1 MDTGKKRS
9 TGNAHLFNYQ
19 YVDTD
24 RKYVRHLC
32 HMRRHVIV
40 RFIEKQKN
48 KIQKR
53 LPFYSQNV
61 CVKGADNEFTFG
73 TLSMLILL
81 SLLCLNYSS
90 ICKGVYHRSIELT
103 APYDVDIFDYE
114 QPFDDFN
121 EYLRVI
127 DEDYTINESI
137 EFNIYKDPAHQI
149 QNYYDVQ
156 FYNFD
161 PVMKLS
167 DYNKL
172 LKMRSLTPIELKSDE
187 YFLVTDRQ
195 LLYKVEGNNEIQNI
209 RFADQKLH
217 LKGIDTNSFWYTM
230 NNTGRFTVIVPDKYV
245 SGLEIS
251 EKHLIADTKE
261 DTTSK
266 LEEKIKTDLNHL
278 LVTKNDD
285 NETIREYYRVNVRGT
300 AVEEQNTMTA
310 MIASLCLYIAFIL
323 ISAVGTILAIQS
335 LSDSAKY
342 KYRYT
347 TLQRLGVNDSSIFR
361 TIRRQLLIF
370 FFVPVICPV
379 IAGFCML
386 ASMNNVY
393 HIMLESRYTY
403 LLYFISGL
411 AIFFFIYGIYWIT
424 AYIGFKRNINEE
436 S

>member
-1 MDTGKKRS
+1 M
-9 TGNAHLFNYQ
+9 
-19 YVDTD
+19 
-24 RKYVRHLC
+24 
-32 HMRRHVIV
+32 
-40 RFIEKQKN
+40 
-48 KIQKR
+48 
-53 LPFYSQNV
+53 
-61 CVKGADNEFTFG
+61 
-73 TLSMLILL
+73 
-81 SLLCLNYSS
+81 
-90 ICKGVYHRSIELT
+90 
-103 APYDVDIFDYE
+103 
-114 QPFDDFN
+114 
-121 EYLRVI
+121 
-127 DEDYTINESI
+127 
-137 EFNIYKDPAHQI
+137 
-149 QNYYDVQ
+149 
-156 FYNFD
+156 
-161 PVMKLS
+161 
-167 DYNKL
+167 
-172 LKMRSLTPIELKSDE
+172 
-187 YFLVTDRQ
+187 
-195 LLYKVEGNNEIQNI
+195 
-209 RFADQKLH
+209 
-217 LKGIDTNSFWYTM
+217 
-230 NNTGRFTVIVPDKYV
+230 
-245 SGLEIS
+245 
-251 EKHLIADTKE
+251 
-261 DTTSK
+261 
-266 LEEKIKTDLNHL
+266 EEKIKTDLNHL

-370 FFVPVICPV
+370 FFVPVI
-379 IAGFCML
+379 AGFCML